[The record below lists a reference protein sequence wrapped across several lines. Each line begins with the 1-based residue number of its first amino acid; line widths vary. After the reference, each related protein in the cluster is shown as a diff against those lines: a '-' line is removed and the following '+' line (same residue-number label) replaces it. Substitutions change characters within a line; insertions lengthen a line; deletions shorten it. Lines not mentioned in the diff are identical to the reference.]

1 MKISKFTLAKIFL
14 IFIVTSVC
22 MIACQKEVTIKKDK
36 TQMYNSFK
44 QNMLKQFELYSDS
57 YLETSKKHF
66 GTAHNGKVNLA
77 EFESDLRVSYSK
89 SKNPSPKYDAETQ
102 TKLNGLK
109 PWNPKEETLDSY
121 FAKNNTSPELAKYVV
136 RMKNYIESAATE
148 SLNEE
153 VFDLD
158 ISLDKFVNKINN
170 GISNIELDAIS
181 DNNLSESDVLSILAA
196 TSGVQGLSKT
206 IIVSSQMFFKN
217 LSNSL
222 TKKLQTRCWL
232 CSLFRTVVNIWTTV
246 IVSVATYA
254 WNAWPLP
261 YRLASNILNGDGWS
275 GIYDTLQNQA
285 IEIDN
290 LIYGTTGWIDGNYN
304 CYLPADLWK
313 C

>member
-57 YLETSKKHF
+57 YLEISKKHF

-77 EFESDLRVSYSK
+77 EFESDLRVLCSK
-89 SKNPSPKYDAETQ
+89 SKNTYTKYDAESQ

-121 FAKNNTSPELAKYVV
+121 FAKNNTSPELQKYVV
-136 RMKNYIESAATE
+136 RMKNYIENAATE
-148 SLNEE
+148 SLNAE
-153 VFDLD
+153 VSDLD
-158 ISLDKFVNKINN
+158 ISLNKFVNKINN
-170 GISNIELDAIS
+170 GIGNIELDAINDS
-181 DNNLSESDVLSILAA
+181 NLSESDVLSILAA

-206 IIVSSQMFFKN
+206 IVFSSQMFLKN

-222 TKKLQTRCWL
+222 TQKLQTRCWL
-232 CSLFRTVVNIWTTV
+232 CSLFRTVVNVWATV
-246 IVSVATYA
+246 IVSVVTFSYNS
-254 WNAWPLP
+254 WVTGFN
-261 YRLASNILNGDGWS
+261 LASNILNGDGWS
-275 GIYDTLQNQA
+275 GIRDTL
-285 IEIDN
+285 IGHIDDF
-290 LIYGTTGWIDGNYN
+290 GTFINGTFGWLGGNYN
-304 CYLPADLWK
+304 CYLPDDLWN